1 MRGRA
6 IDKLAGGVVIRGS
19 EIAVSLGCHGMGQA
33 RGDGA
38 VWPRGRVGAGAVF
51 GEVRVAVVIVVLRG
65 IGGVERVEEGGVAQ
79 FVVVVDAIRI
89 ASDGMAT
96 HLSSVGSAASRNHVV
111 DFPNPSGLALNSE
124 GMFIETPASGRAEV
138 VQLGGNNG
146 PARSLM
152 QGYLELSNVR
162 LVEEM
167 VSLMRL
173 MEWKRS
179 VRGLVSVAGANP
191 ETK

>member
-1 MRGRA
+1 
-6 IDKLAGGVVIRGS
+6 
-19 EIAVSLGCHGMGQA
+19 
-33 RGDGA
+33 
-38 VWPRGRVGAGAVF
+38 
-51 GEVRVAVVIVVLRG
+51 
-65 IGGVERVEEGGVAQ
+65 
-79 FVVVVDAIRI
+79 
-89 ASDGMAT
+89 
-96 HLSSVGSAASRNHVV
+96 
-111 DFPNPSGLALNSE
+111 
-124 GMFIETPASGRAEV
+124 MFIETPASGRAEV